1 MRTVTAR
8 HARRAGTLRG
18 MSSQTWRTPAII
30 LACGCIIMCI
40 SFGIRAGFG
49 LFLQPISLEHGWGRE
64 VFSFAIALQNLMWG
78 ALGAVAGGLADRYG
92 PGRVVAI
99 GAICYILGLIGLAYI
114 DTPLLL
120 HLNSGLLLG
129 GALGGTSFGIILAVI
144 GRTVAPERRSLAMG
158 VATAAGSF
166 GQFLLL
172 PITQALIS
180 TFDWHTALLVLAGIA
195 ALIIPLSLAL
205 VGDPAAGSGA
215 KQQSIGEALRE
226 ALGEKGFHLLFWGYF
241 VCGFHIAM
249 LTVHLPAFV
258 TDAGLSAA
266 HGMTALALIGLFNV
280 IGTFGAG
287 WLGGRFSKKYLLSTI
302 YSIRAV
308 LISMLVFLPLTPVV
322 LYLFAV
328 GIGLLWLGTVPL
340 TNGLVGQIFGMRYA
354 AMLASIVFFGHQI
367 GSFVGVWLAGYLY
380 DTTGSYAGAF
390 MASIGLGVFAALVNL
405 PVNEK
410 PLAERAK
417 HAAAVA

>member
-1 MRTVTAR
+1 MNP
-8 HARRAGTLRG
+8 G
-18 MSSQTWRTPAII
+18 SWRTPAVV
-30 LACGCIIMCI
+30 LACGAVIMLI

-49 LFLQPISLEHGWGRE
+49 LFLQPISLEYGWGRE
-64 VFSFAIALQNLMWG
+64 VFSFSIALQNLMWG
-78 ALGAVAGGLADRYG
+78 ALGALAGGFADRYG
-92 PGRVVAI
+92 PGRVVAA
-99 GAICYILGLIGLAYI
+99 GAVCYILGLIGLAYI
-114 DTPLLL
+114 STPLLM
-120 HLNSGLLLG
+120 HLNAALLLG

-144 GRTVAPERRSLAMG
+144 ARTVAPERRSLSMG
-158 VATAAGSF
+158 IATAAGSF

-172 PITQALIS
+172 PLTQFLIS
-180 TFDWHTALLVLAGIA
+180 RFDWHVALLILAGVA
-195 ALIIPLSLAL
+195 ALIIPLCLAL
-205 VGDPAAGSGA
+205 AGNPAPAGA
-215 KQQSIGEALRE
+215 ARQQSIGEALRE
-226 ALGEKGFHLLFWGYF
+226 ALREKGFHLLFWGYF

-249 LTVHLPAFV
+249 LTVHLPSFV

-280 IGTFGAG
+280 VGTFGAG

-302 YSIRAV
+302 YTVRAV
-308 LISMLVFLPLTPVV
+308 LIAMLVFFPLSPVI
-322 LYLFAV
+322 LYVFAC

-380 DTTGSYAGAF
+380 DTTGSYSGAF
-390 MASIGLGVFAALVNL
+390 IASIALGVFAALVNL

-410 PLAERAK
+410 PLAERRP
-417 HAAAVA
+417 AVA

>member
-1 MRTVTAR
+1 MNTA
-8 HARRAGTLRG
+8 
-18 MSSQTWRTPAII
+18 SSWRTPLVV
-30 LACGCIIMCI
+30 LACGCLIMTI

-49 LFLQPISLEHGWGRE
+49 LFLQPMSLEYGWGRE

-78 ALGAVAGGLADRYG
+78 ALGALAGGFADRFG
-92 PGRVVAI
+92 PGRVVAA

-114 DTPLLL
+114 DVPWLL
-120 HLNSGLLLG
+120 HVNAALLLG

-144 GRTVAPERRSLAMG
+144 GRTVAQEKRSLYMG
-158 VATAAGSF
+158 IATAAGTF
-166 GQFLLL
+166 GQFLLV
-172 PITQALIS
+172 PVTQFLIAS
-180 TFDWHTALLVLAGIA
+180 LNWHNALLVLAGVA
-195 ALIIPLSLAL
+195 ALIIPLTLAL
-205 VGDPAAGSGA
+205 VSKPGTGS
-215 KQQSIGEALRE
+215 QSTQSVGEALRE
-226 ALGEKGFHLLFWGYF
+226 AMREKGFHMLFWGYF

-258 TDAGLSAA
+258 TDAGLSPA

-280 IGTFGAG
+280 IGTLGAG
-287 WLGGRFSKKYLLSTI
+287 WLGGRFSKKYLLSGI
-302 YSIRAV
+302 YATRGVFIA
-308 LISMLVFLPLTPVV
+308 MLVFLPLSPLV
-322 LYLFAV
+322 LYTFAV

-367 GSFVGVWLAGYLY
+367 GSFVGVWLAGHLY
-380 DTTGSYAGAF
+380 DTTGTYAGAF
-390 MASIGLGVFAALVNL
+390 LCSIGLSVFAALINL

-410 PLAERAK
+410 PLAERK

>member
-1 MRTVTAR
+1 VRNPSA
-8 HARRAGTLRG
+8 
-18 MSSQTWRTPAII
+18 WRTPAIV

-49 LFLQPISLEHGWGRE
+49 LFLQPMSQEYGWGRE
-64 VFSFAIALQNLMWG
+64 VFSFSIALQNLMWG
-78 ALGAVAGGLADRYG
+78 ALGALAGGFADRFG
-92 PGRVVAI
+92 PGRVIAG

-114 DTPLLL
+114 ATPLLM
-120 HLNSGLLLG
+120 HLNAGLLLG

-172 PITQALIS
+172 PISQFLIS
-180 TFDWHTALLVLAGIA
+180 RFDWHVALLVLAGIA

-205 VGDPAAGSGA
+205 AGSPAAAAGA
-215 KQQSIGEALRE
+215 VKQQSIGEALRE
-226 ALGEKGFHLLFWGYF
+226 ALREKGFHLLFWGYF

-249 LTVHLPAFV
+249 LTVHLPSFV
-258 TDAGLSAA
+258 TDAGLKAE

-280 IGTFGAG
+280 VGTFGAG

-302 YSIRAV
+302 YAVRAG
-308 LISMLVFLPLTPVV
+308 LIAMLVFLPLSPLV
-322 LYLFAV
+322 LYVFAC

-367 GSFVGVWLAGYLY
+367 GSFIGVWLAGYLY
-380 DTTGSYAGAF
+380 DTTGSYSGAF

-405 PVNEK
+405 PVNER
-410 PLAERAK
+410 PLAERR
-417 HAAAVA
+417 AAVAA

>member
-1 MRTVTAR
+1 MN
-8 HARRAGTLRG
+8 RA
-18 MSSQTWRTPAII
+18 SWRTPAVV
-30 LACGCIIMCI
+30 LACGAIIMCI

-49 LFLQPISLEHGWGRE
+49 LFLQPISLEYGWGRE
-64 VFSFAIALQNLMWG
+64 VFSFSIALQNLMWG
-78 ALGAVAGGLADRYG
+78 ALGAVAGGFADRYG
-92 PGRVVAI
+92 PGRVVAA
-99 GAICYILGLIGLAYI
+99 GAVCYILGLIGLAYLS
-114 DTPLLL
+114 TPLLM
-120 HLNSGLLLG
+120 HLNAGLLLG

-144 GRTVAPERRSLAMG
+144 GRTVAPDRRTFAMG
-158 VATAAGSF
+158 IATAAGSF

-172 PITQALIS
+172 PLTQTLIS
-180 TFDWHTALLVLAGIA
+180 RYDWHVALLILAGIA
-195 ALIIPLSLAL
+195 ALIIPLCLAL
-205 VGDPAAGSGA
+205 AGSPAAGA
-215 KQQSIGEALRE
+215 TRHQSIGDALRE
-226 ALGEKGFHLLFWGYF
+226 ALREKGFHLLFWGYF

-249 LTVHLPAFV
+249 LTVHLPSFV

-287 WLGGRFSKKYLLSTI
+287 WLGGRFSKKYLLSVI
-302 YSIRAV
+302 YTVRAV
-308 LISMLVFLPLTPVV
+308 LIAMLVFLPLSPVT
-322 LYLFAV
+322 LYVFAC

-380 DTTGSYAGAF
+380 DTTGSYSGAF
-390 MASIGLGVFAALVNL
+390 IASIGLGIFAALVNL

-410 PLAERAK
+410 PLVERRP
-417 HAAAVA
+417 AVA

>member
-1 MRTVTAR
+1 MTA
-8 HARRAGTLRG
+8 T
-18 MSSQTWRTPAII
+18 SWRTPAVV
-30 LACGCIIMCI
+30 LACGAIIMCI

-49 LFLQPISLEHGWGRE
+49 LFLQPISLEYGWGRE
-64 VFSFAIALQNLMWG
+64 VFSFSIALQNLMWG
-78 ALGAVAGGLADRYG
+78 ALGAVAGGFADRYG
-92 PGRVVAI
+92 PGRVVAL
-99 GAICYILGLIGLAYI
+99 GAVCYILGLIGLAYI
-114 DTPLLL
+114 STPLLM
-120 HLNSGLLLG
+120 HLNAGLLLG

-144 GRTVAPERRSLAMG
+144 ARTVVPERRSLAMG

-172 PITQALIS
+172 PLTQTLIS
-180 TFDWHTALLVLAGIA
+180 RFDWHNALLILAGIA
-195 ALIIPLSLAL
+195 ALIIPLCLAL
-205 VGDPAAGSGA
+205 VQAPAAQA
-215 KQQSIGEALRE
+215 TQKQQSMREALRE
-226 ALGEKGFHLLFWGYF
+226 AMREKGFHLLFWGYF

-258 TDAGLSAA
+258 TDQGLSAA

-308 LISMLVFLPLTPVV
+308 LIAILVFLPLSPLT
-322 LYLFAV
+322 LYVFAC

-380 DTTGSYAGAF
+380 DTTGSYTGAF
-390 MASIGLGVFAALVNL
+390 MASIALGVFAALVNL

-410 PLAERAK
+410 PLAERRAP
-417 HAAAVA
+417 APASA

>member
-1 MRTVTAR
+1 MEIR
-8 HARRAGTLRG
+8 
-18 MSSQTWRTPAII
+18 SWRTPAVI
-30 LACGCIIMCI
+30 LACGCIIMTI

-49 LFLQPISLEHGWGRE
+49 LFLQPMALEYGWGRE
-64 VFSFAIALQNLMWG
+64 VFSFSIALQNLMWG
-78 ALGAVAGGLADRYG
+78 ALGAVAGGFADRYG
-92 PGRVVAI
+92 PGRVIAA
-99 GAICYILGLIGLAYI
+99 GAVCYVLGLIGLAYI
-114 DTPLLL
+114 STPLLM
-120 HLNSGLLLG
+120 HLNAAVLLG

-144 GRTVAPERRSLAMG
+144 GRTVAPDKRSLYMG

-172 PITQALIS
+172 PLTQFLIAS
-180 TFDWHTALLVLAGIA
+180 LDWHHALLVLAGIA
-195 ALIIPLSLAL
+195 ALILPLTLAL
-205 VGDPAAGSGA
+205 AGSPAVAAGTA
-215 KQQSIGEALRE
+215 KPQSIGESLRE
-226 ALGEKGFHLLFWGYF
+226 AMGEKGFHLLFWGYF

-258 TDAGLSAA
+258 TDAGLTAS

-302 YSIRAV
+302 YAIRAV
-308 LISMLVFLPLTPVV
+308 LISTLVFLPLTPVT
-322 LYLFAV
+322 LYVFAI

-354 AMLASIVFFGHQI
+354 AMLASVVFFGHQI

-380 DTTGSYAGAF
+380 DTTGSYSGAF
-390 MASIGLGVFAALVNL
+390 VASIGLGVFAAIVNL

-410 PLAERAK
+410 PLAERR